1 LLLAGCLGL
10 FVAGTAGAQ
19 TTSTSSTVPT
29 SSTTVTSTPAVTL
42 PPPTTSTT
50 GVDPCTGRPCTA
62 QPPAALLSGAAGEV
76 RMDTSSAC
84 WRDPAT
90 MAQGTAQCFSAL
102 IAPPGATLVVQQGET
117 LSLRYVSPMAPT
129 RAVFSFNDTSLMPG
143 IANPTTF
150 RADFPVGT
158 TRVFL
163 ITGWLQGEVTYA
175 VTLDVRA
182 AATPPTTPP
191 ATPQTGPLSLTG

>member
-1 LLLAGCLGL
+1 VLLLAGCLGL
-10 FVAGTAGAQ
+10 FAATTAGAQ
-19 TTSTSSTVPT
+19 TTTTSSSGSTSSTAPT
-29 SSTTVTSTPAVTL
+29 STALAPATT
-42 PPPTTSTT
+42 TTTT

-62 QPPAALLSGAAGEV
+62 EPPLGFLSGTAGEV
-76 RMDTSSAC
+76 RMDMSSAC

-90 MAQGTAQCFSAL
+90 TAPGTARCFSAL
-102 IAPPGATLVVQQGET
+102 IAPPGATLVVQRGESLT
-117 LSLRYVSPMAPT
+117 LRYASPMAPT

-143 IANPTTF
+143 ITNPTTF
-150 RADFPVGT
+150 KADFPLGS

-182 AATPPTTPP
+182 AATPP
-191 ATPQTGPLSLTG
+191 ATPQKGPVRLTG